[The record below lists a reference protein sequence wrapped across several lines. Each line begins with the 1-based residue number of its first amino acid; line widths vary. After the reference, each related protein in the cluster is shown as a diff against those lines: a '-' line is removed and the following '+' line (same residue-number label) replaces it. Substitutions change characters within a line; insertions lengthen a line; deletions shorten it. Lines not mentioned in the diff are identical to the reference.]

1 MKLTIHRGCKEIGGS
16 CIELA
21 TATTRLVLDLG
32 LPLVD
37 ANREPFDSRAAL
49 AKPTETLKAEKV
61 IPSIAGLF
69 DTDHPGPD
77 GVLLSYAH
85 LDHAGLLHLSRST
98 VPIFATSGTSK
109 MMLAAAMFAGQRE
122 LDRTRFREVFSQQPF
137 PIGDCQVT
145 PLAVDH
151 SIYGSVAFLIE
162 AEGKTILYS
171 GDFRNHG
178 RKPGMIRDL
187 LDHLKTKTVDVL
199 ICEGTHFG
207 SDKEQGLTEYQ
218 LEERI
223 VELVK
228 SAPAL
233 VLATFSALDVD
244 RIVTVYKAAQDAGR
258 VFVVDAYTAFVL
270 YLIGRRAKVPRPSRD
285 MGVRVYFNQ
294 LFERRSLDNIRE
306 KFIADRIHLDEI
318 LADPGKHLMIFRPSM
333 REFDFNGALPSR
345 CRCLYGYWAGY
356 LSRKDWI
363 DLQVHIV
370 QVGGDF
376 IQAHVSGHAYV
387 ADIISFVRSVNPRT
401 VVPIHT
407 FEPMMY
413 QQPEEGNHLPIS
425 CFQGMLLG
433 GQKTVV
439 LFQLA
444 TYLRFTFGSQFSI
457 RVKFGLH
464 DL

>member
-1 MKLTIHRGCKEIGGS
+1 VKLTIHRGSKEIGGS
-16 CIELA
+16 CVELA

-37 ANREPFDSRAAL
+37 GNREPFDSRAAL

-61 IPSIAGLF
+61 IPPIAGLF
-69 DTDHPGPD
+69 DTDHPAPD
-77 GVLLSYAH
+77 GVLLSHAH

-98 VPIFATSGTSK
+98 VPIYATSGTSK
-109 MMLAAAMFAGQRE
+109 MMLAAAVFAGQRE
-122 LDRTRFREVFSQQPF
+122 LDRTRFREVFSQQPVQ
-137 PIGDCQVT
+137 IGDCQVT

-218 LEERI
+218 LEQRI

-244 RIVTVYKAAQDAGR
+244 RIVTLYKATQDAGR
-258 VFVVDAYTAFVL
+258 VFVVDAYTAFVM

-306 KFIADRIHLDEI
+306 KFISDRIMLEEI
-318 LADPGKHLMIFRPSM
+318 LADPTTYLMVFRPSM
-333 REFDFNGALPSR
+333 RKFDFNGTLPAK
-345 CRCLYGYWAGY
+345 CRCLYGYWKGY
-356 LSRKDWI
+356 LSRPDWG
-363 DLQVHIV
+363 DLLAHIV
-370 QVGGDF
+370 EVSGDF
-376 IQAHVSGHAYV
+376 IEAHVSGHAYV
-387 ADIISFVRSVNPRT
+387 GDIISFVNYVRPGKII
-401 VVPIHT
+401 PIHT
-407 FEPMMY
+407 FEPQVY
-413 QQPEEGNHLPIS
+413 RDHFSNVPLLQDGEEW
-425 CFQGMLLG
+425 Q
-433 GQKTVV
+433 V
-439 LFQLA
+439 
-444 TYLRFTFGSQFSI
+444 Y
-457 RVKFGLH
+457 
-464 DL
+464 